1 VAGAELD
8 SGAELVVGAA
18 GADWDELVA
27 GAAGADWDE
36 LVAGAAG
43 ADLVEL
49 GELEEPA
56 ELEGLELPHPAATRA
71 ISTAGTAAK
80 RGLTR
85 RA

>member
-1 VAGAELD
+1 MAGAELD
-8 SGAELVVGAA
+8 SGAELVV
-18 GADWDELVA
+18 

-56 ELEGLELPHPAATRA
+56 ELE
-71 ISTAGTAAK
+71 
-80 RGLTR
+80 
-85 RA
+85 